1 MASYG
6 HWVGFSLFHLS
17 QKIETF
23 GAMQGYII
31 MKPLC
36 GDAAEKE
43 ETIQMIQKCIA
54 VFIAVMVLL
63 MAGCSAPPDEGNEA
77 IFFFPSE
84 EVTHEGTWLTWP
96 HKYADKQSY
105 YFGEEG
111 IDGEVYVQML
121 EPIWIEITKA
131 LHTGET
137 VHIIAYNAE
146 EQARIEKLL
155 QENEVDLSKID
166 FVIIET
172 DDVWM
177 RDTGPIFTLKDGK
190 ELAIANFIFDGYGNA
205 IEPEYYAKDAQIAAN
220 IASLK
225 GFECI
230 DIDMVLEGGS
240 VEVDGHGTLIAAKS
254 SVVGTERNTEMRI
267 EEVEAYLK
275 KYYGVT
281 NIIWIEG
288 LKNEDITDGHID
300 ACVKFA
306 EGNKLVTLPYDD
318 FMWYCSETEQD
329 WEIVSNAVNADG
341 VPYEIVEI
349 PLTETFYEELEDYG
363 CYLNYYVG
371 NEVVLVPI
379 YGDVNDQVAM
389 DIIASLYPTR
399 RIVGINCL
407 NLALFGGMV
416 HCVTQQQPA
425 LDAII
430 STK

>member
-1 MASYG
+1 
-6 HWVGFSLFHLS
+6 
-17 QKIETF
+17 
-23 GAMQGYII
+23 
-31 MKPLC
+31 
-36 GDAAEKE
+36 
-43 ETIQMIQKCIA
+43 MIRKWIA
-54 VFIAVMVLL
+54 LL
-63 MAGCSAPPDEGNEA
+63 MAIVSLLMTGCTAKTEIDDPSTYL
-77 IFFFPSE
+77 FLSE

-96 HKYADKQSY
+96 HKYAYKQTY
-105 YFGEEG
+105 YFGEDG
-111 IDGEVYVQML
+111 IDGEVYVELL

-137 VHIIAYNAE
+137 VHIIVYNEE
-146 EQARIEKLL
+146 EQNRIANLL
-155 QENEVDLSKID
+155 QENDVDLMKID
-166 FVIIET
+166 FVIMET

-190 ELAIANFIFDGYGNA
+190 ELVIANFVFDGYGNA

-220 IASLK
+220 IASQK
-225 GFECI
+225 GFGCV

-240 VEVDGHGTLIAAKS
+240 VEVDGNGTLIAAKS
-254 SVVGTERNTEMRI
+254 SVVGTERNTGMKVK
-267 EEVEAYLK
+267 EVETYLK

-306 EGNKLVTLPYDD
+306 EGNKLVTLPHDD
-318 FMWYCSETEQD
+318 FMWYCSETEKD
-329 WEIVSNAVNADG
+329 WKTVTNAVNAEG

-379 YGDVNDQVAM
+379 YGDVNDQLAM
-389 DIIASLYPTR
+389 DIIAELYPTR
-399 RIVGINCL
+399 KVVGINCL

-425 LDAII
+425 LEAIVQAD
-430 STK
+430 

>member
-1 MASYG
+1 
-6 HWVGFSLFHLS
+6 
-17 QKIETF
+17 
-23 GAMQGYII
+23 
-31 MKPLC
+31 
-36 GDAAEKE
+36 
-43 ETIQMIQKCIA
+43 MIRKWIA
-54 VFIAVMVLL
+54 LL
-63 MAGCSAPPDEGNEA
+63 MAIVSLLMTGCTAKTEIDDPSTYL
-77 IFFFPSE
+77 FLSE

-96 HKYADKQSY
+96 HKYAYKQTY
-105 YFGEEG
+105 YFGEDG
-111 IDGEVYVQML
+111 IDGEVYVELL

-137 VHIIAYNAE
+137 VHIIVYNEE
-146 EQARIEKLL
+146 EQNRIANLL
-155 QENEVDLSKID
+155 QENDVDLMKID
-166 FVIIET
+166 FVIMET

-177 RDTGPIFTLKDGK
+177 RDTGPIFTLKDRK
-190 ELAIANFIFDGYGNA
+190 ELVIANFVFDGYGNA

-220 IASLK
+220 IASQK
-225 GFECI
+225 GFGCV

-240 VEVDGHGTLIAAKS
+240 VEVDGNGTLIAAKS
-254 SVVGTERNTEMRI
+254 SVVGTERNTGMKVK
-267 EEVEAYLK
+267 EVETYLK

-306 EGNKLVTLPYDD
+306 EGNKLVTLPHDD
-318 FMWYCSETEQD
+318 FMWYCSETEKD
-329 WEIVSNAVNADG
+329 WKTVTNAVNAEG

-379 YGDVNDQVAM
+379 YGDVNDQLAM
-389 DIIASLYPTR
+389 DIIAELYPTR
-399 RIVGINCL
+399 KVVGINCL

-425 LDAII
+425 FDAIVQAD
-430 STK
+430 

>member
-1 MASYG
+1 
-6 HWVGFSLFHLS
+6 
-17 QKIETF
+17 
-23 GAMQGYII
+23 
-31 MKPLC
+31 
-36 GDAAEKE
+36 
-43 ETIQMIQKCIA
+43 MIRKWIA
-54 VFIAVMVLL
+54 LL
-63 MAGCSAPPDEGNEA
+63 MAIVSLLMTGCTAKTEIDDPSTYL
-77 IFFFPSE
+77 FLSE

-96 HKYADKQSY
+96 HKYAYKQTY
-105 YFGEEG
+105 YFGEDG
-111 IDGEVYVQML
+111 IDGEVYVELL

-137 VHIIAYNAE
+137 VHIIVYNEE
-146 EQARIEKLL
+146 EQNRIANLL
-155 QENEVDLSKID
+155 QENDVDLMKID
-166 FVIIET
+166 FVIMET

-177 RDTGPIFTLKDGK
+177 RNTGPIFTLKDGK
-190 ELAIANFIFDGYGNA
+190 ELVIANFVFDGYGNA
-205 IEPEYYAKDAQIAAN
+205 IEPEYYAKDAQIATN
-220 IASLK
+220 IASHK
-225 GFECI
+225 GFGCV

-240 VEVDGHGTLIAAKS
+240 VEVDGNGTLIAAKS
-254 SVVGTERNTEMRI
+254 SVVGTERNTGMKVK
-267 EEVEAYLK
+267 EVETYLK

-306 EGNKLVTLPYDD
+306 EGNKLVTLPHDD
-318 FMWYCSETEQD
+318 FMWYCSETEKD
-329 WEIVSNAVNADG
+329 WKTVTNAVNAEG

-379 YGDVNDQVAM
+379 YGDVNDQLAM
-389 DIIASLYPTR
+389 DIIAELYPTR
-399 RIVGINCL
+399 KVVGINCL

-425 LDAII
+425 FDAIVQAD
-430 STK
+430 

>member
-1 MASYG
+1 
-6 HWVGFSLFHLS
+6 
-17 QKIETF
+17 
-23 GAMQGYII
+23 
-31 MKPLC
+31 
-36 GDAAEKE
+36 
-43 ETIQMIQKCIA
+43 MIRKWIA
-54 VFIAVMVLL
+54 LL
-63 MAGCSAPPDEGNEA
+63 MAIVSLLMTGCTAKTEIDDPSTYL
-77 IFFFPSE
+77 FLSE

-96 HKYADKQSY
+96 HKYAYKQTY
-105 YFGEEG
+105 YFGEDG
-111 IDGEVYVQML
+111 IDGEVYVELL

-137 VHIIAYNAE
+137 VHIIVYNEE
-146 EQARIEKLL
+146 EQNRIANLL
-155 QENEVDLSKID
+155 QENDVDLMKID
-166 FVIIET
+166 FVIMET

-190 ELAIANFIFDGYGNA
+190 ELVIANFVFDGYGNA

-220 IASLK
+220 IASQK
-225 GFECI
+225 GFGCV

-240 VEVDGHGTLIAAKS
+240 VEVDGNGTLIAAKS
-254 SVVGTERNTEMRI
+254 SVVGTERNTGMKVK
-267 EEVEAYLK
+267 EVETYLK

-306 EGNKLVTLPYDD
+306 EGNKLVTLPHDD
-318 FMWYCSETEQD
+318 FMWYCSETEKD
-329 WEIVSNAVNADG
+329 WKTVTNAVNAEG

-379 YGDVNDQVAM
+379 YGDVNDQLAM
-389 DIIASLYPTR
+389 DIIAELYPTR
-399 RIVGINCL
+399 KVVGINCM

-425 LDAII
+425 LEAIVHAD
-430 STK
+430 

>member
-1 MASYG
+1 MMRKWIAMIMA
-6 HWVGFSLFHLS
+6 V
-17 QKIETF
+17 
-23 GAMQGYII
+23 
-31 MKPLC
+31 
-36 GDAAEKE
+36 
-43 ETIQMIQKCIA
+43 
-54 VFIAVMVLL
+54 VLL
-63 MAGCSAPPDEGNEA
+63 FLTGCAVAQYEEDLSTY
-77 IFFFPSE
+77 FFPSE
-84 EVTHEGTWLTWP
+84 EVAHEGTWLTWP
-96 HKYADKQSY
+96 HKYAYKQTY

-111 IDGEVYVQML
+111 IDGEVYAQML
-121 EPIWIEITKA
+121 EPTWIEIAKA

-137 VHIIAYNAE
+137 VHIVVYNDE
-146 EQARIEKLL
+146 ELARVSALL
-155 QENEVDLSKID
+155 EENEVDLEKID
-166 FVIIET
+166 FVVMET

-190 ELAIANFIFDGYGNA
+190 EPVIANFVFDGYGNA
-205 IEPEYYAKDAQIAAN
+205 IESEYYAKDAQIAAN

-225 GFECI
+225 GFECV

-254 SVVGTERNTEMRI
+254 SVVGTERNRGMRVK
-267 EEVEAYLK
+267 EVENYLK

-288 LKNEDITDGHID
+288 LKNYDITDGHID

-318 FMWYCSETEQD
+318 FMWYCSETEKD
-329 WEIVSNAVNADG
+329 WDIVMSAVNAEG

-371 NEVVLVPI
+371 NEVVLVPV
-379 YGDVNDQVAM
+379 YGDVNDQVAL
-389 DIIASLYPTR
+389 DIIADLYPTR
-399 RIVGINCL
+399 KVVGINCL

-416 HCVTQQQPA
+416 HCVTQQQPD
-425 LDAII
+425 LDALV
-430 STK
+430 KE

>member
-1 MASYG
+1 
-6 HWVGFSLFHLS
+6 
-17 QKIETF
+17 
-23 GAMQGYII
+23 
-31 MKPLC
+31 
-36 GDAAEKE
+36 
-43 ETIQMIQKCIA
+43 MIRKWIA
-54 VFIAVMVLL
+54 LL
-63 MAGCSAPPDEGNEA
+63 MAIVSLLMTGCTAKTEIDDPSTYL
-77 IFFFPSE
+77 FPSE

-96 HKYADKQSY
+96 HKYAYKQTY
-105 YFGEEG
+105 YFGEDG
-111 IDGEVYVQML
+111 IDGEVYVELL

-137 VHIIAYNAE
+137 VHIIVYNEE
-146 EQARIEKLL
+146 EQNRIANLL
-155 QENEVDLSKID
+155 QENDVDLMKID
-166 FVIIET
+166 FVIMET

-190 ELAIANFIFDGYGNA
+190 ELVIANFVFDGYGNA

-220 IASLK
+220 IASQK
-225 GFECI
+225 GFGCV

-240 VEVDGHGTLIAAKS
+240 VEVDGNGTLIAAKS
-254 SVVGTERNTEMRI
+254 SVVGTERNTGMKVK
-267 EEVEAYLK
+267 EVETYLK

-306 EGNKLVTLPYDD
+306 EGNKLVTLPHDD
-318 FMWYCSETEQD
+318 FMWYCSETEKD
-329 WEIVSNAVNADG
+329 WKTVTNAVNAEG

-379 YGDVNDQVAM
+379 YGDVNDQLAM
-389 DIIASLYPTR
+389 DIIAELYPTR
-399 RIVGINCL
+399 KVVGINCL

-425 LDAII
+425 LEAIVQAD
-430 STK
+430 